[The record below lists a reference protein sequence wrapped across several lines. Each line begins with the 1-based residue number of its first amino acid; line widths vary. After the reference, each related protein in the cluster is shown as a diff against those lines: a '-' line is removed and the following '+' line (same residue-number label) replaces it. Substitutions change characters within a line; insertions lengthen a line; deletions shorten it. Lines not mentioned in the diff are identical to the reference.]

1 MRNLSLSAA
10 LTALILSP
18 GCSKAPVNKE
28 QPAAGNPAAPPAE
41 EFEGKYIRTL
51 GKHHYVTKPA
61 HGTAIWYYQSGK
73 KQTARTFLNG
83 KLEGA
88 MVMWYEDGNKKYA
101 VNYVANQK
109 NGRATGWY
117 SDGKLDY
124 TVDYD
129 HGLKHGKAM
138 QYWSNGEKKFE
149 YTWYQDRKTG
159 VLAWDN
165 KGEPMQ
171 VPPTKTRQPIRQP
184 VKSGSSKK
192 K

>member
-18 GCSKAPVNKE
+18 GCSKAPAEKE
-28 QPAAGNPAAPPAE
+28 LPADGNPTAPAAE
-41 EFEGKYIRTL
+41 EFEGKYIKTI
-51 GKHHYVTKPA
+51 GGHHYVAKSA

-73 KQTARTFLNG
+73 KKTARTFLNG

-88 MVMWYEDGNKKYA
+88 MVMWYEDGSKKYA
-101 VNYVANQK
+101 VNHMANQK
-109 NGRATGWY
+109 NGEAKGWY
-117 SDGKLDY
+117 SNGAQLF

-129 HGLKHGKAM
+129 HGLRHGKETW
-138 QYWSNGEKKFE
+138 YWDTGDKKFE
-149 YTWYQDRKTG
+149 YTWYQGRKTG

-165 KGEPMQ
+165 KGKTMK